1 MSLRQEMVPDWLK
14 NENSQEQEKKELTN
28 EDLQK
33 IERMKQLQNEIL
45 NQKG

>member
-1 MSLRQEMVPDWLK
+1 MVPDWLK